1 MATENIIFKVLFDT
15 TDATKQVASL
25 DGVMEN
31 ATKQVDE
38 FTKNVKGGA
47 EGLSNLA
54 KAKKTFN
61 DISIAESTNEIKE
74 LSSELSNATAK
85 EKDFGKAGKETVD
98 AYKKGKIDQVQATKQ
113 LGDAID
119 KGVVA
124 TQKMAVETE
133 KMAGKMKS
141 YKAQIAELKA
151 ILPTLSGEEYVQAQ
165 AKLANLT
172 DAMGDQQAQIKLLAS
187 DTRALDTTMQGLQLG
202 VGVFAGLQGASA
214 LFGEQSADVEKA
226 LLKVNGAMAVLQSLQ
241 AIQNTLDA
249 ESGFVNSVKLYWKQL
264 FVKETIKE
272 AVVTEVSVAAQET
285 DIAVKGQSAIASRAA
300 AAGQAIYSFAVGAS
314 TGALRIFKLALAATG
329 IGVAIL
335 ALGLLVANFDKIK
348 KAIMENS
355 EGFQTFKKVLL
366 FITPPIYLIITAFEA
381 IMRNIDLIKSSLAGF
396 VEAATKTFGNV
407 GAAISKI
414 TKGDF
419 SGFYND
425 VKNLGA
431 GVSDAYTEGFVNQE
445 KKNASERK
453 STRISFLNS
462 LRDEEIKLLQS
473 QGKETAKLEAMSLSS
488 KLNAQLALLSDADR
502 KELQMVRDK
511 KKVAST
517 LNDAELKLLIAGTEK
532 YKEIL
537 DIELDMEVQHNQ
549 NKKAADDKAA
559 EAAEEASKK
568 KQEKDKKAKE
578 DAAKLLEDAKK
589 AEEQARKD
597 QESATEALLK
607 KIAQQSISL
616 IANDNERAIA
626 QIEYNNFI
634 AQEEIKNSLASN
646 YAKNLALIE
655 QEKTYQQELSDLREK
670 GFVDKKIEVT
680 PLTADDLIDKDFEKK
695 LNDITSSISAS
706 IQQIGDEDLKKVFE
720 GLTDSIAA
728 IFDKNETDPKKKA
741 LAALKGIQAVTEGVT
756 GLLDKAIDKNIA
768 NFDKLI
774 DAQKTAIDRA
784 KELAEKGNAQL
795 LEAEMKKMDKL
806 QQLRKEEGRKKKALA
821 IANAIVNT
829 AVAVTQSLGAG
840 PIIGIILAAL
850 AAAMGAVQIG
860 IIASQTFAKGGFTGD
875 GTGRRDE
882 TGHIPVGIVH
892 DNEFVMDK
900 EYTSKNRNE
909 LEYIHKNRIPL
920 ADIIKN
926 NQMPVMSFNNILGG
940 LQVNSSGQLEERMR
954 AVESAILDLPNR
966 MPQTSMNVD
975 SRGLSIRVTELASK
989 EKNWKR

>member
-133 KMAGKMKS
+133 KVGGKLKS
-141 YKAQIAELKA
+141 YKAQVMELKQ
-151 ILPTLSGEEYVQAQ
+151 ILPTLSGQEYVDAQ
-165 AKLANLT
+165 AKLAHLT

-241 AIQNTLDA
+241 AIQNTLDT

-285 DIAVKGQSAIASRAA
+285 DILVKEQSTIASKAA

-366 FITPPIYLIITAFEA
+366 FISPPIYLIIGAFEA
-381 IMRNIDLIKSSLAGF
+381 IMRNIDLIKKSLAGF
-396 VEAATKTFGNV
+396 VQAALQTFANV
-407 GAAISKI
+407 GSAI
-414 TKGDF
+414 TKLTNGDF

-425 VKNLGA
+425 IKNLGA
-431 GVSDAYTEGFVNQE
+431 GVSDAYTEGYIKQE
-445 KKNASERK
+445 KVNAALRK
-453 STRISFLNS
+453 QSRINFLNS
-462 LRDEEIKLLQS
+462 IYDEETKLLAS
-473 QGKETAKLEAMSLSS
+473 QGKDVTARELASLQQ
-488 KLNAQLALLSDADR
+488 KLNGKLAVLSDAD
-502 KELQMVRDK
+502 K
-511 KKVAST
+511 K
-517 LNDAELKLLIAGTEK
+517 
-532 YKEIL
+532 
-537 DIELDMEVQHNQ
+537 ELDMVRKAKNIAGKLTDDQIALLEAGTVKYKDILENELDIKIVSNQ
-549 NKKAADDKAA
+549 NKAEADNKAA
-559 EAAEEASKK
+559 EAADAASKK

-578 DAAKLLEDAKK
+578 DADKLLEDAKK
-589 AEEQARKD
+589 AQEQAMKD
-597 QESATEALLK
+597 QESANEALVK
-607 KIAQQSISL
+607 KMQDQSIAL
-616 IANDNERAIA
+616 IENENERALA
-626 QIEYNNFI
+626 QIELNNTRAKEDINATLATNFI
-634 AQEEIKNSLASN
+634 
-646 YAKNLALIE
+646 KNLALKE
-655 QEKTYQQELSDLREK
+655 QEKVYQQELLDLKAK
-670 GFVDKKIEVT
+670 GIKIFKMDIK
-680 PLTADDLIDKDFEKK
+680 PMGADDLIDKDFEKK
-695 LNDITSSISAS
+695 LKTITSSISES
-706 IQQIGDEDLKKVFE
+706 IQQIGDEDLKNVFK

-728 IFDKNETDPKKKA
+728 IFDENEKNPQKKA
-741 LAALKGIQAVTEGVT
+741 LAALKGIQEVAQGVT
-756 GLLDKAIDKNIA
+756 GIIEKSIDNNIA

-774 DAQKTAIDRA
+774 DAQKGAIDRA
-784 KELAEKGNAQL
+784 TELADKGNSQL

-806 QQLRKEEGRKKKALA
+806 EQLRKDEGRKKKALA
-821 IANAIVNT
+821 ITNAIVNT
-829 AVAVTQSLGAG
+829 AVAVTQALGAG

-850 AAAMGAVQIG
+850 AGAMGAVQIG

-926 NQMPVMSFNNILGG
+926 NQMPVLSFNNILGG

>member
-1 MATENIIFKVLFDT
+1 
-15 TDATKQVASL
+15 
-25 DGVMEN
+25 
-31 ATKQVDE
+31 
-38 FTKNVKGGA
+38 
-47 EGLSNLA
+47 
-54 KAKKTFN
+54 
-61 DISIAESTNEIKE
+61 
-74 LSSELSNATAK
+74 
-85 EKDFGKAGKETVD
+85 
-98 AYKKGKIDQVQATKQ
+98 
-113 LGDAID
+113 
-119 KGVVA
+119 
-124 TQKMAVETE
+124 
-133 KMAGKMKS
+133 
-141 YKAQIAELKA
+141 
-151 ILPTLSGEEYVQAQ
+151 
-165 AKLANLT
+165 
-172 DAMGDQQAQIKLLAS
+172 
-187 DTRALDTTMQGLQLG
+187 
-202 VGVFAGLQGASA
+202 
-214 LFGEQSADVEKA
+214 
-226 LLKVNGAMAVLQSLQ
+226 
-241 AIQNTLDA
+241 
-249 ESGFVNSVKLYWKQL
+249 
-264 FVKETIKE
+264 
-272 AVVTEVSVAAQET
+272 
-285 DIAVKGQSAIASRAA
+285 
-300 AAGQAIYSFAVGAS
+300 
-314 TGALRIFKLALAATG
+314 
-329 IGVAIL
+329 
-335 ALGLLVANFDKIK
+335 
-348 KAIMENS
+348 
-355 EGFQTFKKVLL
+355 
-366 FITPPIYLIITAFEA
+366 
-381 IMRNIDLIKSSLAGF
+381 LAGF

-695 LNDITSSISAS
+695 LNDITSSISES
-706 IQQIGDEDLKKVFE
+706 IQQIGDEDLKKVFQ

-728 IFDKNETDPKKKA
+728 IFDENETDPKKKA

-821 IANAIVNT
+821 ITNAIVNT

-975 SRGLSIRVTELASK
+975 SRGLSIRVTELAAK